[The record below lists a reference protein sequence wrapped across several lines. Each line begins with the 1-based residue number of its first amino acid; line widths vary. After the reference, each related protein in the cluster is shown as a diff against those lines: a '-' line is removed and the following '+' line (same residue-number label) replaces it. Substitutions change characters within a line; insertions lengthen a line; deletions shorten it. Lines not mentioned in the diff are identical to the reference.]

1 MNVLILEDEPRAA
14 QRLTRLLNEVRPEA
28 AVTEVID
35 SVQLAKKRFQ
45 ETPNFNLVISDIQ
58 LSDGLSFE
66 ALDALPQHIPII
78 FCTAYDQYALKAFE
92 LHSID
97 YLLKPI
103 EAADLLRAL
112 DKLNAQRADLNA
124 FISDFRRISKRYKE
138 RFVVRYGDK
147 LRFFEVKDVLCFFS
161 EEKTSWILTK
171 DLKRF
176 IIDTTLEGLEL
187 QLDPDR
193 FFRIN
198 RKFIVCTQALTEITT
213 WSNSRLRLKI
223 DGMDDE
229 LVVVARERV
238 QEFRDWLDR

>member
-14 QRLTRLLNEVRPEA
+14 QRLSRLLSEVRPD
-28 AVTEVID
+28 AVVVDVLD
-35 SVQLAKKRFQ
+35 SVQMAKKRFQ
-45 ETPNFNLVISDIQ
+45 EGCDFSLVISDIQ

-92 LHSID
+92 LHSVD

-103 EAADLLRAL
+103 ESADLLRAL
-112 DKLNAQRADLNA
+112 EKLNAQRSDLNA
-124 FISDFRRISKRYKE
+124 FISDFRRISKKYKE

-147 LRFFEVKDVLCFFS
+147 LRFFEVQDVLCFFS
-161 EEKTSWILTK
+161 EEKTSLILTK
-171 DLKRF
+171 DLKRYV
-176 IIDTTLEGLEL
+176 IDTTLEGLEG

-193 FFRIN
+193 FFRVN
-198 RKFIVCTQALTEITT
+198 RKFIVCTQALAEITT

-223 DGMDDE
+223 EGMDDE

>member
-1 MNVLILEDEPRAA
+1 MTVLILEDEPRAA

-28 AVTEVID
+28 VVVDVLD
-35 SVQLAKKRFQ
+35 SVQMAKKRFQ
-45 ETPNFNLVISDIQ
+45 EVCDFSLVISDIQ

-66 ALDALPQHIPII
+66 ALDDLPQHIPII

-92 LHSID
+92 LHSVD

-103 EAADLLRAL
+103 ESADLQRAL
-112 DKLNAQRADLNA
+112 QKLNAQRSDLNA
-124 FISDFRRISKRYKE
+124 FISDFRRISKKYKE

-147 LRFFEVKDVLCFFS
+147 LRFFEVQDVLCFFS

-171 DLKRF
+171 DLKRYV
-176 IIDTTLEGLEL
+176 IDTTLEGLET

-193 FFRIN
+193 FFRVN
-198 RKFIVCTQALTEITT
+198 RKFIVCTQALAEITT

-223 DGMDDE
+223 EGMDDE

>member
-14 QRLTRLLNEVRPEA
+14 QRLSRLLSEVRPEA
-28 AVTEVID
+28 VVVDVLD
-35 SVQLAKKRFQ
+35 SVQMAKKRFQ
-45 ETPNFNLVISDIQ
+45 EGCDFSLVISDIQ

-92 LHSID
+92 LHSVD

-103 EAADLLRAL
+103 ESADLLRAL
-112 DKLNAQRADLNA
+112 EKLNAQRSDLNA
-124 FISDFRRISKRYKE
+124 FISDFRRISKKYKE

-147 LRFFEVKDVLCFFS
+147 LRFFEVQDVLCFFS

-171 DLKRF
+171 DLKRYV
-176 IIDTTLEGLEL
+176 IDTTLEGLEA

-193 FFRIN
+193 FFRVN
-198 RKFIVCTQALTEITT
+198 RKFIVCTQALAEITT
-213 WSNSRLRLKI
+213 WSNSRLRLMI
-223 DGMDDE
+223 VGMDNE

>member
-14 QRLTRLLNEVRPEA
+14 QRLSRLLSEVRPEA
-28 AVTEVID
+28 VVVDVID
-35 SVQLAKKRFQ
+35 SVQMAKKRFQ
-45 ETPNFNLVISDIQ
+45 EGCNFSLVISDIQ

-92 LHSID
+92 LHSVD

-103 EAADLLRAL
+103 ESADLLRAL
-112 DKLNAQRADLNA
+112 EKLNAQRSDLNA
-124 FISDFRRISKRYKE
+124 FISDFRRISKKYKE

-147 LRFFEVKDVLCFFS
+147 LRFFEVQDVLCFFS
-161 EEKTSWILTK
+161 EEKTTWILTK
-171 DLKRF
+171 DLKRYVF
-176 IIDTTLEGLEL
+176 DTTLEGLEV

-193 FFRIN
+193 FFRVN
-198 RKFIVCTQALTEITT
+198 RKFIVCTQALAEITT

-223 DGMDDE
+223 EGMDDE